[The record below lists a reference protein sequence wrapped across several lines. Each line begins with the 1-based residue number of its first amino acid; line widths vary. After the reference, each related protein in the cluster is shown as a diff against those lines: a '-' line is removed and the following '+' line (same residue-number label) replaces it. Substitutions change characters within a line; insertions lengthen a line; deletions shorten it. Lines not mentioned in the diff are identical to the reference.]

1 MVERMIVAVR
11 AGYHAQ
17 AAVFSRG
24 IGQVDHREPLLR
36 PRLVALGFGPA
47 PPVLMPEQRR
57 AARGLGDQEPAG
69 PARIARAEAA
79 QRIDQPLVAADVGA
93 FGAIAQM
100 AQRAGRLTLRTP
112 LRPFPEYP
120 AVDRHQPCLL
130 EHGTAQ

>member
-1 MVERMIVAVR
+1 MRISDLSSDVC
-11 AGYHAQ
+11 
-17 AAVFSRG
+17 SS
-24 IGQVDHREPLLR
+24 DLREPWLR

-79 QRIDQPLVAADVGA
+79 QRIDQPLVADDVGE

-100 AQRAGRLTLRTP
+100 AQRAGRLDLRAR
-112 LRPFPEYP
+112 LRAFAE
-120 AVDRHQPCLL
+120 
-130 EHGTAQ
+130 